1 MPEIAAFRQTAHVQ
15 VTMAVHIPEMG
26 ATPAHDGRRLP
37 LGGHTPAVQNAIAL
51 ANHGATPD
59 AFDNRTL
66 IRIAHEINRIMVFL
80 SITSLK
86 SPTLASRRSF
96 TESPDYLQS
105 LDRGLQVLRAFNRE
119 RPRCTLSEVA
129 AQTGLSRAVARRG
142 LLTLQHLGY
151 VAAEGRRF
159 FLTPRVLELGYS
171 YLSSLDLNEL
181 AQEAMEELSRRV
193 GESCSMAVLD
203 GSEIIYVARVA
214 VRRLMSVA
222 LGVGARLP
230 AFAAS
235 MGRVL
240 LAAKSDSDLGAWLR
254 ENTFRPITAH
264 TVYKTRAL
272 QAEILKVRRQ
282 GYAFVSQELEL
293 GLCSV
298 AVPLRSATGVTV
310 CGLNVS
316 MRYSNDVQ
324 AVALKK
330 MLPALHEAR
339 HAIERSMAR
348 NGWQPV
354 TVSRSA
360 YG

>member
-1 MPEIAAFRQTAHVQ
+1 
-15 VTMAVHIPEMG
+15 
-26 ATPAHDGRRLP
+26 
-37 LGGHTPAVQNAIAL
+37 
-51 ANHGATPD
+51 
-59 AFDNRTL
+59 
-66 IRIAHEINRIMVFL
+66 MVL
-80 SITSLK
+80 R
-86 SPTLASRRSF
+86 ASF
-96 TESPDYLQS
+96 TDSPDYIQS

-119 RPRCTLSEVA
+119 RPRCTLSEIA
-129 AQTGLSRAVARRG
+129 AQIGLSRAVARRS

-151 VAAEGRRF
+151 VAAQGRHF

-171 YLSSLDLNEL
+171 YLSSLDLTEL
-181 AQEAMEELSRRV
+181 AHEAMERLSQRV

-203 GSEIIYVARVA
+203 GNEIVYVARVA

-240 LAAKSDSDLGAWLR
+240 LADKSDTELTAWLR

-272 QAEILKVRRQ
+272 RSEILKVRRQ

-293 GLCSV
+293 GLCSI
-298 AVPLRSATGVTV
+298 AVPVRSAIGVAV

-316 MRYSNDVQ
+316 MRYSDDVK

-330 MLPALHEAR
+330 MLPALHRAR
-339 HAIERSMAR
+339 QAIERTVAR
-348 NGWQPV
+348 DGWRPL